1 MKRAWILAATTI
13 AFLACDKPSQNPP
26 PQYPQGQYPPGQ
38 YPPGQYPPQAYPQ
51 PTGPQ
56 PQPTAP
62 QPTPPPG
69 PRPILAPLAGA
80 AAWQQEVRNVLAELV
95 TNLSA
100 ANQAKVRG
108 IPLVF
113 DPDPNEVNAFA
124 GCDDQGAP
132 FLAGTEGLLEAVDA
146 MSQTRATDELFKTQ
160 TYEAYLA
167 YVAPRM
173 VQKNG
178 GGPALPGGIIPNQ
191 YWGDANRFSR
201 AHEIFDEIV
210 AFTFGHELG
219 HHYLGHTGCANG
231 QGSSSGGPTPAQIGH
246 LFTRVLPG
254 LNQPNEAAADV
265 AGAIN
270 TLDSGR
276 ARQPVAYRWTEA
288 GGLTLL
294 DFFSR
299 LERAAGISPL
309 NPLGFLRSHPNS
321 ALRMPIVQT
330 AASTWRFQHPG

>member
-1 MKRAWILAATTI
+1 MKHVHLFAAAALT
-13 AFLACDKPSQNPP
+13 ALACTPASSNPP
-26 PQYPQGQYPPGQ
+26 TQYPPGQYPAGQYPPGQ
-38 YPPGQYPPQAYPQ
+38 YPPGQYPPGQ
-51 PTGPQ
+51 PTATP

-62 QPTPPPG
+62 PVAQ
-69 PRPILAPLAGA
+69 RPILAPLVGA
-80 AAWQQEVRNVLAELV
+80 AAWQQEVRNVLGELIV
-95 TNLSA
+95 NLSA

-146 MSQTRATDELFKTQ
+146 MSQTRATDEIYKTQ
-160 TYEAYLA
+160 TYEAYMA
-167 YVAPRM
+167 WVAPRM

-178 GGPALPGGIIPNQ
+178 GSPALPGGIIPNQ
-191 YWGDANRFSR
+191 YWADGNRFSR

-231 QGSSSGGPTPAQIGH
+231 QGSAGGPTPAQVGQ
-246 LFTRVLPG
+246 LLTRVLPG

-270 TLDSGR
+270 TLDTGR
-276 ARQPVAYRWTEA
+276 ARQSVGYRWNES

-309 NPLGFLRSHPNS
+309 NPIGFLRTHPNP
-321 ALRMPIVQT
+321 ALRIPIVQT
-330 AASTWRFQHPG
+330 TASTWRFQHPG